1 MKRIAARP
9 DWLSRRRRSR
19 LCGLDLTARKSPMAS
34 PLPSPPASTTTP
46 DPGLASSSTQIVRF
60 GLFEADLRA
69 RELRKRGVKV
79 RLPDQPFQVLQLLLE
94 HPGDVVTREE
104 LRQRLWSADTFVDFD
119 LSLNSAVRK
128 LREALGD
135 SADHSTFIDTL
146 PRRGYRFI
154 ASVERPSLSGG
165 RRAGYRILAASPP
178 KPGSPPLGSDG
189 PVRAAHWGAHNS
201 EWLDWFR
208 PDASAYSLYRS
219 AAVSES
225 DRRRRTRVLR
235 RRHDRLADH

>member
-1 MKRIAARP
+1 
-9 DWLSRRRRSR
+9 
-19 LCGLDLTARKSPMAS
+19 MAT
-34 PLPSPPASTTTP
+34 PSPSPQVSTTTP
-46 DPGLASSSTQIVRF
+46 DPGPTSSSAQSVRF

-135 SADHSTFIDTL
+135 SAEHSTFIETL

-154 ASVERPSLSGG
+154 ASVERPSLSGW
-165 RRAGYRILAASPP
+165 RRASHRSPCRLGGEVGRASS
-178 KPGSPPLGSDG
+178 G
-189 PVRAAHWGAHNS
+189 
-201 EWLDWFR
+201 EWQ
-208 PDASAYSLYRS
+208 
-219 AAVSES
+219 
-225 DRRRRTRVLR
+225 
-235 RRHDRLADH
+235 HC